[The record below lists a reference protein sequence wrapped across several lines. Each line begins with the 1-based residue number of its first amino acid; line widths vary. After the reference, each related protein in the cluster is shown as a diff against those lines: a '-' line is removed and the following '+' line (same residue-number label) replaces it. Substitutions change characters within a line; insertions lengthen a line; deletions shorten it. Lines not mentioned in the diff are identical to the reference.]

1 MNKYDYNKHYTL
13 RELCNLLGIQYN
25 QNHPKLSLNK
35 IKMELELHQ
44 ISKQKYRI
52 VRELSYEEKAE
63 LRHFSN
69 CKQILE
75 PTIYYLLSKTTD
87 NKIRD
92 NMKGYFERFHI
103 TNEYYKYFAYENITE
118 KKLELLE
125 AINFGEELTFANM
138 VMYNF
143 VTDTHPIFRRMVLDT
158 FHKMV
163 DESYIVLKEHLM
175 FGEKITLTLGTNE
188 LGEKIEKQIYKNK
201 DATIIE
207 EQLYTTIR
215 RDKMEYRKFNEWSK
229 VPFFV
234 KQQIQNEILHEMGK
248 HYMYYEYEIIL
259 NKEGLQRKSEEQN
272 LENLFNQLNV
282 AIAEK
287 IVRSEQGELKNTP
300 QVIKKQ
306 CSDKLIKPIN
316 IQNRT

>member
-1 MNKYDYNKHYTL
+1 MNNKYDYNRHYTL
-13 RELCNLLGIQYN
+13 RELCGLLGFEYN
-25 QNHPKLSLNK
+25 KNHPKLSLNK
-35 IKMELELHQ
+35 IKAELELTQ

-75 PTIYYLLSKTTD
+75 PTIYYLLSKTAD

-118 KKLELLE
+118 KKVELLE
-125 AINFGEELTFANM
+125 AINFGEEPIFANM
-138 VMYNF
+138 IMYNF

-175 FGEKITLTLGTNE
+175 FGTETYIDLGVNE
-188 LGEKIEKQIYKNK
+188 YGEKIQKKINKNS
-201 DATIIE
+201 DATDIE

-215 RDKMEYRKFNEWSK
+215 RDKMEYRKYNEWSK
-229 VPFFV
+229 VPYFI
-234 KQQIQNEILHEMGK
+234 KQQIQNEIIHDMGK
-248 HYMYYEYEIIL
+248 KYMYYEYEIIL
-259 NKEGLQRKSEEQN
+259 NKDGLQRKVDEQN
-272 LENLFNQLNV
+272 LQELFDQLNL

-287 IVRSEQGELKNTP
+287 VVKSNQGELKNTP
-300 QVIKKQ
+300 EVIKKQ
-306 CSDKLIKPIN
+306 CSNKLIKTKQQP
-316 IQNRT
+316 